1 MVVLVLSWLKND
13 MSPIILLTSINASL
27 AYHNQWNNHLS
38 HMTDHSMRRT
48 TCPPF
53 FYSVASLKTITVVRS
68 SKCFGWY
75 TVAPFQWRG
84 MVDMQFCSIVLKNII
99 SISLSQIS
107 MSLID
112 LLKILPLSLMMYNL
126 FFTRLGVQVLKSIF
140 YYCQDRNMQ
149 TELKFKQFSYSKDL
163 IVTHLKLCGQV

>member
-1 MVVLVLSWLKND
+1 
-13 MSPIILLTSINASL
+13 
-27 AYHNQWNNHLS
+27 
-38 HMTDHSMRRT
+38 
-48 TCPPF
+48 
-53 FYSVASLKTITVVRS
+53 
-68 SKCFGWY
+68 
-75 TVAPFQWRG
+75 
-84 MVDMQFCSIVLKNII
+84 
-99 SISLSQIS
+99 